1 MEAAASAPPE
11 VAGLVAE
18 ADEALRAGDLAA
30 AERLLALVV
39 GTVPGWQPGH
49 IRLGMLLLARSRL
62 GEAVAALQRAVR
74 ASPAS
79 AEGHFLLALA
89 LSGVGRM
96 EIAADPFRRAVAVAP
111 GDVRAYAGLWTIQAR
126 RHRAP
131 RPARLRAWILALDPG
146 FDEERARRGSG
157 LSG

>member
-1 MEAAASAPPE
+1 MN
-11 VAGLVAE
+11 VF
-18 ADEALRAGDLAA
+18 
-30 AERLLALVV
+30 ERYLTVWVFLCIVV
-39 GTVPGWQPGH
+39 GIAVGQWLPGPVQ
-49 IRLGMLLLARSRL
+49 A
-62 GEAVAALQRAVR
+62 
-74 ASPAS
+74 
-79 AEGHFLLALA
+79 
-89 LSGVGRM
+89 VGRM